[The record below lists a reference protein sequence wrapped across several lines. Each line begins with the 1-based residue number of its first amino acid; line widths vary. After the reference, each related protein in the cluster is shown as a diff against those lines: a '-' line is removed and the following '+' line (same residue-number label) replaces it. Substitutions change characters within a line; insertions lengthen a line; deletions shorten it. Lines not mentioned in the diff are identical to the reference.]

1 MKKIGRS
8 ILIIS
13 GILLALDV
21 MYVINHMQMMN
32 ILHFLGIVVL
42 LPCVFVS
49 LIIACLIAETHL
61 RDIKQ
66 QGVMAGVSGVVIAI
80 LAYVLEKQNQGYIE
94 TIIENSKKM
103 TKSSNLSVS
112 DISINNGVSSY
123 IYIFVM
129 IFVLSMV
136 FIILINALRER
147 RKENVSEQK

>member
-1 MKKIGRS
+1 
-8 ILIIS
+8 
-13 GILLALDV
+13 
-21 MYVINHMQMMN
+21 
-32 ILHFLGIVVL
+32 
-42 LPCVFVS
+42 
-49 LIIACLIAETHL
+49 
-61 RDIKQ
+61 
-66 QGVMAGVSGVVIAI
+66 MAGVSGVVIAI

-123 IYIFVM
+123 IYIFIM

>member
-49 LIIACLIAETHL
+49 LIIACLIAETQL

-123 IYIFVM
+123 IYIFIM